1 MQSRATNNVMTN
13 GYKLKEN
20 LATHIYAKDFVDTVH
35 VRKTAH
41 NFPYDSVEARAETT
55 TRDNTSNDII

>member
-1 MQSRATNNVMTN
+1 MTN
-13 GYKLKEN
+13 EHKLKEN

-41 NFPYDSVEARAETT
+41 NFPYDSVKARAETT
-55 TRDNTSNDII
+55 TCDNTSNDII